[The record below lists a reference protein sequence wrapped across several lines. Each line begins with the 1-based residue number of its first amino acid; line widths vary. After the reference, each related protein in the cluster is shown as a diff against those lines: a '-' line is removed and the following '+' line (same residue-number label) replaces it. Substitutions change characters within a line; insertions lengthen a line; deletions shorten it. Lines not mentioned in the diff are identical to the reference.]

1 MIVGAQIA
9 PVMRGCFIQRCLQII
24 AQRGGQRGFVA
35 VLHTHRVNQRR
46 EQAFAFGVQQIA
58 QRLHFGGAVLH
69 IMFGAF
75 QRRAGRG
82 LRGLGA
88 GQLFAR
94 GGCVLSQTQGRRAG
108 FLGLAIGAGHV
119 GRALG
124 GFHRRIEARAG
135 IRQLA
140 GGSFQQG
147 VGNFTAAFVAGLV
160 GVPIGETGVQFFQQA
175 FGVGKRCGQAR
186 GVFFRSG
193 NIRGGALRRFRQAGV
208 FFRKRGEGGAG
219 VIVQALFT
227 LDIGTALGD
236 ELANTLRRFAGAG
249 FFLFQLFAL
258 HDQAVMGGGFFRFR
272 LAQGRQ
278 NFGCFALYGAGA
290 GGNFGGA
297 GHGGGS
303 SCEVTGGGGGARL
316 AVGPAQEMRQRFGF
330 ADMARQVAVA
340 RRLARLALEAGKLAV
355 HFADDIFQP

>member
-9 PVMRGCFIQRCLQII
+9 PVMRSCFVQRRLQII
-24 AQRGGQRGFVA
+24 AQRGGQRGFIA

-46 EQAFAFGVQQIA
+46 EEAFAFGMQQIA

-82 LRGLGA
+82 FCSLGA

-94 GGCVLSQTQGRRAG
+94 SGGTFAQTQGSRAG
-108 FLGLAIGAGHV
+108 LLGLAIGAGHI
-119 GRALG
+119 GCALG
-124 GFHRRIEARAG
+124 GFHRRVKARAG

-147 VGNFTAAFVAGLV
+147 VGNFTTAFVAGLV
-160 GVPIGETGVQFFQQA
+160 GVPIGEAGVQLFQQA
-175 FGVGKRCGQAR
+175 FGVGKSCGQAC

-193 NIRGGALRRFRQAGV
+193 NICSGALRRFRQAAV
-208 FFRKRGEGGAG
+208 FFRKRGEGCAG
-219 VIVQALFT
+219 VIVQALFA

-236 ELANTLRRFAGAG
+236 ELADALGRFASAG

-258 HDQAVMGGGFFRFR
+258 HDQAVMRGGFFCFR
-272 LAQGRQ
+272 LAQRRQ
-278 NFGCFALYGAGA
+278 NLGGFALYGAGA
-290 GGNFGGA
+290 GSDFGGA
-297 GHGGGS
+297 GHGCGS
-303 SCEVTGGGGGARL
+303 GCQITGGGGGAHL
-316 AVGPAQEMRQRFGF
+316 AVGPAQEMRQRFGL

-355 HFADDIFQP
+355 NFADDIFQP